1 MPKVNAAKVC
11 KPGQIIRK
19 GYTRK
24 AYYRADGTYVSAS
37 KVKPV
42 CITDQGNPGKGLA
55 LIGKMKK
62 GELTQFGY
70 HLSSNVTYR
79 RKALTKAIKRYD
91 ALSVF
96 RKINAISI
104 LQKNTN
110 PSYSAKAR
118 ADANWI
124 SKNYH
129 H

>member
-1 MPKVNAAKVC
+1 MKVC
-11 KPGQIIRK
+11 RPGQIIRK

-42 CITDQGNPGKGLA
+42 CISDKGNPGKGPA

-70 HLSSNVTYR
+70 HLSSNATDR

-96 RKINAISI
+96 RKINAISS

-124 SKNYH
+124 SKNH
-129 H
+129 LH

>member
-1 MPKVNAAKVC
+1 MSC
-11 KPGQIIRK
+11 KSGQILRK

-37 KVKPV
+37 KIKPV
-42 CITDQGNPGKGLA
+42 CIMDTGNPGKGPNI
-55 LIGKMKK
+55 IGKMRK

-70 HLSSNVTYR
+70 HLSSNATDR

-110 PSYSAKAR
+110 PTYSNKAR

-124 SKNYH
+124 SKNYLK
-129 H
+129 